1 MERISE
7 LRAAV
12 KFSRFLNVL
21 IVGMFCTLL
30 FSKAQAQ
37 STESTATVADT
48 AADAAKNKK
57 VTMVPLPILGANP
70 TTGFIVGFSPG
81 FYWTMGAPK
90 TTSMSSALGYI
101 LYTTNQ
107 QFFISLRSSTF
118 LKDDR
123 YFMLTDARF
132 ALNSQPTYGL
142 GSNPEFTYYTTVG
155 GDDEVSDNPY
165 NKVPRKEMIAFNHI
179 RLYNTLFKRFGDS
192 RFFAGVGY
200 HLDHMYQ
207 IDDQQLDLSAN
218 PPVITFHE
226 QHQRRIGMPTT
237 KYTQSGLSANLLFDS
252 RDNVANPYKGQY
264 AFASLRLSPEFLGS
278 TANNSQLWL
287 EYRTYINLN
296 KNRPRNL
303 LALWGWGWFQTGGKI
318 PYMFLPATGWDMFGR
333 SGRPYTLGRFRGE
346 DVIYTE
352 AEWRFPLPI
361 QKEKDRW
368 GGVIFVNASTASNRA
383 EKVGVYD
390 YTKLGYGLGLRYML
404 SPAKRV
410 NVSLDYG
417 WGAHGAQGLFLNLQ
431 EMF

>member
-1 MERISE
+1 MTRTTDLRIP
-7 LRAAV
+7 A
-12 KFSRFLNVL
+12 KFSPLLYVL
-21 IVGMFCTLL
+21 TVCMLGTML
-30 FSKAQAQ
+30 FSNVQAQ
-37 STESTATVADT
+37 SAELKEPAADT
-48 AADAAKNKK
+48 AATAAHDNK
-57 VTMVPLPILGANP
+57 VSMVPLPILGANP
-70 TTGFIVGFSPG
+70 TTGFILGFSPG
-81 FYWTMGAPK
+81 FYWTMGNPK
-90 TTSMSSALGYI
+90 TTSMSSALAYI

-118 LKDDR
+118 LKDDS

-132 ALNSQPTYGL
+132 ALNSQPTFGL
-142 GSNPEFTYYTTVG
+142 GSNPEFTNYTTVG
-155 GDDEVSDNPY
+155 GDKEVSDNPY
-165 NKVPRKEMIAFNHI
+165 NKVPRQEMIAFSHI
-179 RLYNTLFKRFGDS
+179 RFYNTFFKRVGES
-192 RFFAGVGY
+192 RFFAGAGY

-207 IDDQQLDLSAN
+207 IEDKQLDLAAN

-226 QHQRRIGMPTT
+226 QHQRRIDMPTD

-264 AFASLRLSPEFLGS
+264 AFASWRLSPEFLGT
-278 TANNSQLWL
+278 TAKNSQLWL

-296 KNRPRNL
+296 KNKPRHL

-318 PYMFLPATGWDMFGR
+318 PYMFLPATGWDMFSR
-333 SGRPYTLGRFRGE
+333 SARPYTLGRFRGE

-404 SPAKRV
+404 NTAKRV

-417 WGAHGAQGLFLNLQ
+417 WGAHGAQGVFLNLQ